1 MKLIHLIILLL
12 TLCSSAFSQEHVLEK
27 NHAEGL
33 EKAKQ
38 GDYAG
43 AVASF
48 TKAIEALPLDAYAWY
63 NRGMAK
69 NMLGDYEEAIYDF
82 STCIG
87 ISPTYKKVWLN
98 RGITKMY
105 TGNYDGA
112 LADYAQTLHLDR
124 DYAEAY
130 YQRAVVYELKGLFEF
145 ACTDYNNALGK
156 GYLNASEKTRNCRD
170 TSYQKLIHQPL
181 LNLTLT
187 SNKKSYGR
195 RLKHPIKVGST
206 ENLTTYLRHLRAPTG
221 AFVPFQIL
229 EKGDITKVQI
239 TYTNLKKKPKTS
251 LLYFDCK
258 QYGEVKLLKGFTTFK
273 KN

>member
-12 TLCSSAFSQEHVLEK
+12 TLCHSTFSQEHALEK

-33 EKAKQ
+33 EKAKL
-38 GDYAG
+38 GDYVG

-69 NMLGDYEEAIYDF
+69 NMLGEYEEAIYDF

-105 TGNYDGA
+105 IGYYDGA
-112 LADYAQTLHLDR
+112 LADYAQALHLDR
-124 DYAEAY
+124 EYGEAY
-130 YQRAVVYELKGLFEF
+130 FQRAKVYELKGLFEF
-145 ACTDYNNALGK
+145 ACTDYNNAYGK
-156 GYLNASEKTRNCRD
+156 GYQNAYEKTKVCRD
-170 TSYQKLIHQPL
+170 TSYQNLIHQPL
-181 LNLTLT
+181 LQITESATRQN
-187 SNKKSYGR
+187 YGR
-195 RLKHPIKVGST
+195 SKKHPIPVGN
-206 ENLTTYLRHLRAPTG
+206 EDNLTTYLRHLRSPSRAY
-221 AFVPFQIL
+221 VPFTVLQ
-229 EKGDITKVQI
+229 KGTVTKVEVKYN
-239 TYTNLKKKPKTS
+239 TLKGKTKVKI
-251 LLYFDCK
+251 LYFDCTHF
-258 QYGEVKLLKGFTTFK
+258 GDVKLVKGFTTFQ